1 MSAYDPRPGCP
12 RCGEKENLREDI
24 DFDPSVIR
32 YERILTCERCG
43 WTGEESDLLT
53 DAEARLEG
61 KLHRMD
67 L

>member
-12 RCGEKENLREDI
+12 RCGEKEDLVFEAIPNGYGNVVTCLR
-24 DFDPSVIR
+24 
-32 YERILTCERCG
+32 CEWVGR
-43 WTGEESDLLT
+43 ENDLLT
-53 DAEARLEG
+53 DAEARIEG

>member
-12 RCGEKENLREDI
+12 HCGEKENLVRESV
-24 DFDPSVIR
+24 FDR
-32 YERILTCERCG
+32 YEDLVICQYCG
-43 WTGEESDLLT
+43 WSGSESDLLT
-53 DAEARLEG
+53 DAEARIEG

>member
-12 RCGEKENLREDI
+12 RCGEKEELAIHAN
-24 DFDPSVIR
+24 PQAYGMTV
-32 YERILTCERCG
+32 TCLRCG

-53 DAEARLEG
+53 DAEARIEG